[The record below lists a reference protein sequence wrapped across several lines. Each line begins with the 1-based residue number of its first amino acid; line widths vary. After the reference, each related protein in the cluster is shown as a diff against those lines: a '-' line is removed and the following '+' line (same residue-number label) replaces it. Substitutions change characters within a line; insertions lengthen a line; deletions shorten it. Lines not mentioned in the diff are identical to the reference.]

1 MFENKKISK
10 NIDLIFDSCYKI
22 LKNINLIFKHKNI
35 SVILG
40 TVKILKEHEFNYFES
55 RKNMTFNSLQAK
67 LDLKNMNLLFL
78 TSNKSSNNTSPI
90 FCKIRKCKK

>member
-55 RKNMTFNSLQAK
+55 RKKHDFNALQAK
-67 LDLKNMNLLFL
+67 LDQ
-78 TSNKSSNNTSPI
+78 
-90 FCKIRKCKK
+90 KI